1 MKKLFLTV
9 AAVAICTATLFAQI
23 SVGAKA
29 GVNLANVNGDVDN
42 TDMKVGFHVGGY
54 VNVAFSDALSLQ
66 PELLFNSVG
75 YKYTVSNGFDE
86 ADVTSNLN
94 YISIPVSLMYSFG
107 PVNLHAGPQ
116 LGFLMSAKTKSDF
129 DGFDDQDLKDDLKS
143 TDLGFNVGA
152 GVKFGNLNVT
162 ARYTIGLSNIA
173 DGDDADDIDVKN
185 GVIQLSLGY
194 KLFGGE

>member
-29 GVNLANVNGDVDN
+29 GVNLANVNGDIDD
-42 TDMKVGFHVGGY
+42 TDMRIGFHVGGY

-75 YKYTVSNGFDE
+75 FKQTYSTGIDDVDVS
-86 ADVTSNLN
+86 SNLN
-94 YISIPVSLMYSFG
+94 YISIPVSLMYAFG
-107 PVNLHAGPQ
+107 PVNVHAGPQ
-116 LGFLMSAKTKSDF
+116 IGFLMSAKTKSDVDEL
-129 DGFDDQDLKDDLKS
+129 DGEDIKDNLKS

-152 GVKFGNLNVT
+152 GVAFGKLNVT
-162 ARYTIGLSNIA
+162 ARYTIGLSNVS
-173 DGDDADDIDVKN
+173 DNDDIDVKN
-185 GVIQLSLGY
+185 GVIQVSLGY

>member
-29 GVNLANVNGDVDN
+29 GVNLANVIGDVDN

>member
-107 PVNLHAGPQ
+107 PVNLHAGP
-116 LGFLMSAKTKSDF
+116 
-129 DGFDDQDLKDDLKS
+129 
-143 TDLGFNVGA
+143 
-152 GVKFGNLNVT
+152 
-162 ARYTIGLSNIA
+162 
-173 DGDDADDIDVKN
+173 
-185 GVIQLSLGY
+185 
-194 KLFGGE
+194 

>member
-9 AAVAICTATLFAQI
+9 AAVALCTATLFAQI

-75 YKYTVSNGFDE
+75 YKYTTVSGVDE

-107 PVNLHAGPQ
+107 PANIHVGPQ
-116 LGFLMSAKTKSDF
+116 IGFLMSAKTKSDVDEL
-129 DGFDDQDLKDDLKS
+129 DGEDIKDGLKS

-152 GVKFGNLNVT
+152 GVNFGKLNVT
-162 ARYTIGLSNIA
+162 ARYTIGLSNIV
-173 DGDDADDIDVKN
+173 DEDDVDVKN

>member
-94 YISIPVSLMYSFG
+94 YISIPVSLMYSIG
-107 PVNLHAGPQ
+107 PVDLHAGPQ